1 MSLEDSKRKLH
12 EIACL
17 EDDWD
22 GHKAPKI
29 AYAARMAALTIIKQ
43 FDHSTP
49 VNIYPM
55 ADGGVQIEFDQIGDD
70 RNIEVYIDIAPNGLF
85 SIDAL

>member
-1 MSLEDSKRKLH
+1 MSLEDSKRRIH

-17 EDDWD
+17 EDGWD
-22 GHKAPKI
+22 SFGAAKI
-29 AYAARMAALTIIKQ
+29 AYPARMAALTIIEK

-49 VNIYPM
+49 VNIYPV
-55 ADGGVQIEFDQIGDD
+55 ADGGVQIEFDLIGDD
-70 RNIEVYIDIAPNGLF
+70 KNIEVYIDIDPTGLF